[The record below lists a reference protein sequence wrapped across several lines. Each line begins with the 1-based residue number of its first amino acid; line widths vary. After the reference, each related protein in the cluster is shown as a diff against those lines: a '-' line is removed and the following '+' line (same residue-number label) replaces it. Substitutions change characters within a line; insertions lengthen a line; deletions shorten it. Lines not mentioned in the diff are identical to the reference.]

1 MLPLIKNVASVMSN
15 TGKSAIVGK
24 QMSNESLSQSD
35 LSKLDMLAREGM
47 VPKNKVSRFKT
58 AMRTLAKGK
67 DLPISYKDDVI
78 DVVTKLA
85 KIITKP
91 SVMGMIRKGL
101 RENQDPKNTFDKW
114 VKKGKKEH
122 NI

>member
-1 MLPLIKNVASVMSN
+1 
-15 TGKSAIVGK
+15 
-24 QMSNESLSQSD
+24 
-35 LSKLDMLAREGM
+35 MLAREGM
-47 VPKNKVSRFKT
+47 APKNKVARFKT

-78 DVVTKLA
+78 EMVSKLS

-101 RENQDPKNTFDKW
+101 RESQDPKNTFDKW
-114 VKKGKKEH
+114 VKKAKKEYD
-122 NI
+122 I